1 MNNKNDNR
9 HMVDILFVIALF
21 CVFALSALMLVIIG
35 SNVYKKTVT
44 NMDNNFDSRTSF
56 SYITEKV
63 RQNDAYNAI
72 SIVPFGDTGAIC
84 ISENHNNINYVTY
97 LYQHESNLCE
107 LNTRADIPAS
117 PAMGTKILP
126 IEDFNIQAIN
136 DSLYCANITSNGT
149 VSTVYI
155 NIRSNRTDN

>member
-56 SYITEKV
+56 SYIRVFT
-63 RQNDAYNAI
+63 
-72 SIVPFGDTGAIC
+72 
-84 ISENHNNINYVTY
+84 VTY
-97 LYQHESNLCE
+97 TFTPY
-107 LNTRADIPAS
+107 
-117 PAMGTKILP
+117 K
-126 IEDFNIQAIN
+126 
-136 DSLYCANITSNGT
+136 
-149 VSTVYI
+149 
-155 NIRSNRTDN
+155 